1 MVGDCDEQGRE
12 QIFASACGEGKGR
25 VALRVLGRIQDQG
38 EGGMRIGNDQ
48 GRWMDLVLLLVEGGN
63 GMINMLE
70 TMFEE
75 RIEVL

>member
-1 MVGDCDEQGRE
+1 M
-12 QIFASACGEGKGR
+12 
-25 VALRVLGRIQDQG
+25 LRRIQDQG

-48 GRWMDLVLLLVEGGN
+48 GRWMDFVLLLVEGGN

-70 TMFEE
+70 TVSEE